1 MLPTTNILN
10 NKLVL
15 IIRMDQRKRLIVGID
30 PGTTT
35 GYAIL
40 DTSGNLLHADSSK
53 NLGLSELISVA
64 IRFGKVIVVGTDKRK
79 TPDLV
84 YKFAA
89 KLGARIIH
97 PKEDMGLWEKKDMTR
112 GFAARNEHENDALA
126 SAFLAYREIRR
137 IASKIDG
144 IEIADRELV
153 KELVIKSGVSID
165 AAIKSMASVSMRAD
179 LVPREK
185 TPEIKRDFN
194 IGKLMNRLRIYEKE
208 IHILR
213 KQISA
218 LKSVQAVKIPENKE
232 DKKPDFNKKIDSLLR
247 FKESRLKSYVR
258 LLGEKDSRISAL
270 SNEIGRMAGFIMN
283 SGDFYILKRMR
294 NLGCMEFQHK
304 KSRWGISKG
313 DMLLVDDLNIA
324 SEKVLKEIEG
334 KVDVIIYR
342 NPVSRRI
349 KEPFQFSLVKSDA
362 LNIAD
367 YGHFAAVR
375 KEELDRELRRKDS
388 LLKVINDYKMQK
400 EINGIMHHS

>member
-1 MLPTTNILN
+1 ME
-10 NKLVL
+10 
-15 IIRMDQRKRLIVGID
+15 QRKRLIVGID

-179 LVPREK
+179 L
-185 TPEIKRDFN
+185 
-194 IGKLMNRLRIYEKE
+194 
-208 IHILR
+208 
-213 KQISA
+213 
-218 LKSVQAVKIPENKE
+218 
-232 DKKPDFNKKIDSLLR
+232 
-247 FKESRLKSYVR
+247 
-258 LLGEKDSRISAL
+258 
-270 SNEIGRMAGFIMN
+270 
-283 SGDFYILKRMR
+283 
-294 NLGCMEFQHK
+294 
-304 KSRWGISKG
+304 
-313 DMLLVDDLNIA
+313 
-324 SEKVLKEIEG
+324 
-334 KVDVIIYR
+334 
-342 NPVSRRI
+342 
-349 KEPFQFSLVKSDA
+349 
-362 LNIAD
+362 
-367 YGHFAAVR
+367 
-375 KEELDRELRRKDS
+375 
-388 LLKVINDYKMQK
+388 
-400 EINGIMHHS
+400 